1 MTSDAQILA
10 PRGAGDEGVD
20 PLRTLWFQVGV
31 FLLAFLLML
40 ALPRGAGRR
49 AAEQPA
55 AAETV
60 PALAEGIVTQ

>member
-31 FLLAFLLML
+31 FPLAFLLML

-49 AAEQPA
+49 AADNRQLRKPCQP
-55 AAETV
+55 
-60 PALAEGIVTQ
+60 

>member
-1 MTSDAQILA
+1 
-10 PRGAGDEGVD
+10 
-20 PLRTLWFQVGV
+20 V

-55 AAETV
+55 AAETE